1 MGRLRTQVFADT
13 TIERLASLLNQSK
26 QVKVLAVYQRPE
38 TWWRLGLADRFVE
51 AASLTMNTTGN
62 QSFRCHLLVQ
72 L

>member
-1 MGRLRTQVFADT
+1 LRTQVFADT
-13 TIERLASLLNQSK
+13 TIERLATLLNRSPK
-26 QVKVLAVYQRPE
+26 VKVLAFYQRPE

-62 QSFRCHLLVQ
+62 QSFKCHLLVQ